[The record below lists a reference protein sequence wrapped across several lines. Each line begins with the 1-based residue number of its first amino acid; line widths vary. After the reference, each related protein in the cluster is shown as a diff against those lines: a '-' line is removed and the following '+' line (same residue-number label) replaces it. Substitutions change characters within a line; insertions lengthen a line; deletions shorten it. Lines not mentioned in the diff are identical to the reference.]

1 MNLHSLLRG
10 NRARANAFNKLSSRF
25 FFTFFFFFFFFLKRT
40 HFRKE
45 CEISPSRFPV
55 KFRVQHFWRTRKE
68 RENGEEDLLA
78 ETRSIPHICFQ
89 NHTLF
94 LFLQSYIYAHIRSPK
109 RKRNKSACRKRRTIV
124 IVRGGK

>member
-78 ETRSIPHICFQ
+78 ETRNEKEIHPSYMFPKPHAFS
-89 NHTLF
+89 F
-94 LFLQSYIYAHIRSPK
+94 S
-109 RKRNKSACRKRRTIV
+109 TIV
-124 IVRGGK
+124 YIRAYKITKEKKK